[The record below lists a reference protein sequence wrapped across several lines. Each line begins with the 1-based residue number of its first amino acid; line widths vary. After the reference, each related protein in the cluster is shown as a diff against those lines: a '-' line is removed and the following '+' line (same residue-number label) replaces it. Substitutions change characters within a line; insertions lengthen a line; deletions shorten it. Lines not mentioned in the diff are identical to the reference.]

1 MFMVSA
7 KQGTQLLADCR
18 AVGLTQ
24 IRVNL
29 SNSRRFPFQGTP
41 TQFLHVPKHCH
52 QCMRHTMPLVRSTAV
67 VPARGW
73 LQLSEQ
79 SLEKRRACATV

>member
-7 KQGTQLLADCR
+7 KQGTQLLAECR

-24 IRVNL
+24 IEVNL
-29 SNSRRFPFQGTP
+29 SNSRRFPSQGTS

-52 QCMRHTMPLVRSTAV
+52 QCMFH
-67 VPARGW
+67 
-73 LQLSEQ
+73 
-79 SLEKRRACATV
+79 

>member
-24 IRVNL
+24 IEVNL
-29 SNSRRFPFQGTP
+29 SNSRRFP

-52 QCMRHTMPLVRSTAV
+52 QCMFH
-67 VPARGW
+67 
-73 LQLSEQ
+73 
-79 SLEKRRACATV
+79 